1 MPGKKIKLPRPPAP
15 KPEEEEED
23 YETPPNYEL
32 EKHLT
37 HGSVAYTHVNQVWP
51 NVYIGD
57 EETARDRYG
66 LQQKGITHVLNAAE
80 GTWNNVATGADYY
93 HGMNVDYYGVV
104 ASDVPS
110 FDLSV
115 YFYEV
120 AEYIDSVLRNPE
132 NKLLVHCVMGR
143 SRSATL
149 FLAYLMICKHMTV
162 VQAIDSVKVHRRI
175 IPNWGF
181 LKQLRELDMSL
192 QEKRKGGGGGEGG
205 GRKEQEGSGDSEKAS
220 TSD

>member
-1 MPGKKIKLPRPPAP
+1 
-15 KPEEEEED
+15 
-23 YETPPNYEL
+23 
-32 EKHLT
+32 
-37 HGSVAYTHVNQVWP
+37 
-51 NVYIGD
+51 
-57 EETARDRYG
+57 
-66 LQQKGITHVLNAAE
+66 
-80 GTWNNVATGADYY
+80 
-93 HGMNVDYYGVV
+93 
-104 ASDVPS
+104 
-110 FDLSV
+110 
-115 YFYEV
+115 
-120 AEYIDSVLRNPE
+120 
-132 NKLLVHCVMGR
+132 MGR

-149 FLAYLMICKHMTV
+149 FLAYLMICKRMTV